1 MAKKLSI
8 LDKTFQLALLLHRRT
23 AEFNRKYK
31 FTIGDRID
39 VVAEE
44 AQEMILRA
52 NHQTD
57 PKRAAQIIYDFVL
70 RIDTLSLKLR
80 MAVAL
85 GLMSDDAKA
94 QCDML
99 IAKIKDEARGW
110 RNYFLRGEG
119 VVGKNNEPSAESLYI
134 IILKRGL
141 RTVIRSYTGN
151 ANYWRVQF
159 QQRGRLQRQHGQH
172 EQQQQ
177 V

>member
-110 RNYFLRGEG
+110 RNYFLRGEVRCG
-119 VVGKNNEPSAESLYI
+119 YQIQPRLHEQPN
-134 IILKRGL
+134 R
-141 RTVIRSYTGN
+141 RTVFRKDSL
-151 ANYWRVQF
+151 
-159 QQRGRLQRQHGQH
+159 LQRSVPTQ
-172 EQQQQ
+172 
-177 V
+177 

>member
-44 AQEMILRA
+44 AQEMILQA
-52 NHQTD
+52 
-57 PKRAAQIIYDFVL
+57 KRAAQIIYDFVL

-119 VVGKNNEPSAESLYI
+119 VVGKSNGPSAESL
-134 IILKRGL
+134 
-141 RTVIRSYTGN
+141 
-151 ANYWRVQF
+151 
-159 QQRGRLQRQHGQH
+159 
-172 EQQQQ
+172 
-177 V
+177 

>member
-1 MAKKLSI
+1 MALTPCVRFPLCKTVFKFLIPAPHRSGGRRGSQVRPMAKKLSI

-119 VVGKNNEPSAESLYI
+119 VVGKNNEPSAESL
-134 IILKRGL
+134 
-141 RTVIRSYTGN
+141 
-151 ANYWRVQF
+151 
-159 QQRGRLQRQHGQH
+159 
-172 EQQQQ
+172 
-177 V
+177 

>member
-1 MAKKLSI
+1 MQ
-8 LDKTFQLALLLHRRT
+8 KTGEYNSNNAFIYNGNTGNVNNNNKYNTNAVRPVSEFQGNVDPFAS
-23 AEFNRKYK
+23 FYK
-31 FTIGDRID
+31 SMRAAYRL
-39 VVAEE
+39 AEE

-119 VVGKNNEPSAESLYI
+119 VVGKSNGPSAESL
-134 IILKRGL
+134 
-141 RTVIRSYTGN
+141 
-151 ANYWRVQF
+151 
-159 QQRGRLQRQHGQH
+159 
-172 EQQQQ
+172 
-177 V
+177 

>member
-1 MAKKLSI
+1 MSEKQNYDKI
-8 LDKTFQLALLLHRRT
+8 LLASGIVLGLGVAAYGTLTFLGL
-23 AEFNRKYK
+23 NDKYK

-119 VVGKNNEPSAESLYI
+119 VVGKNNEPSAESL
-134 IILKRGL
+134 
-141 RTVIRSYTGN
+141 
-151 ANYWRVQF
+151 
-159 QQRGRLQRQHGQH
+159 
-172 EQQQQ
+172 
-177 V
+177 

>member
-1 MAKKLSI
+1 
-8 LDKTFQLALLLHRRT
+8 LLLHRRT

-119 VVGKNNEPSAESLYI
+119 VVGKSNGPSAESL
-134 IILKRGL
+134 
-141 RTVIRSYTGN
+141 
-151 ANYWRVQF
+151 
-159 QQRGRLQRQHGQH
+159 
-172 EQQQQ
+172 
-177 V
+177 

>member
-52 NHQTD
+52 NHQTE
-57 PKRAAQIIYDFVL
+57 
-70 RIDTLSLKLR
+70 
-80 MAVAL
+80 
-85 GLMSDDAKA
+85 
-94 QCDML
+94 
-99 IAKIKDEARGW
+99 IKDEARGW

-119 VVGKNNEPSAESLYI
+119 VVGKSNGPSAESL
-134 IILKRGL
+134 
-141 RTVIRSYTGN
+141 
-151 ANYWRVQF
+151 
-159 QQRGRLQRQHGQH
+159 
-172 EQQQQ
+172 
-177 V
+177 